1 MRKTIIILLSCT
13 IVLLL
18 GYSAYRSYELWK
30 QSHWMSLAR
39 QFAAAKDG
47 HNEFLCLEQVLLRN
61 PRNIEA
67 ARMMADLAQAAGST
81 SALTWRKKVLD
92 LEPSSLDDR
101 LALAQTAFLVHD
113 YATAQNALDGVDAAG
128 KKTAG
133 YLSIAG
139 EIALTAN
146 KTAEAQADFT
156 ESVRLDPSNPGPQ
169 LSLASIELAGTNPLD
184 QAEGRLILQRLSTD
198 STNIEAKLEAK
209 RELTLDALR
218 FKDSS
223 TALSLSKDL
232 TDRADA
238 PFSDKILRLYI
249 LKTTQNEQY
258 QPTLASYEAQASEDP
273 QNLSKLALWL
283 MQQRSPGQALSWL
296 QGLPGNV
303 RTNLPAALYATQCQM
318 LLQDWSGLQK
328 SISKANWGRFDFTRQ
343 AYLARALQEQ
353 GLDEASKAQW
363 TTAVNAANGQ
373 DANLIA
379 LYRLALAWN
388 WQDNAQEILWT
399 IVNNF
404 PQEKWAQ
411 DQLAV
416 QLYAAGGTRP
426 LLKLFSLEVGRNPS
440 DLNAKNDLAL
450 AAMLLH
456 EQELNPYQLAYEAY
470 SADSTNSYYI
480 CVYAYSLYLQGKNVE
495 ALKIMQQLSPEQLN
509 NSSTAGY
516 YGLILKATGN
526 EAQAQTYLKRAIRGQ
541 VLPEERTI
549 FQQALSGS

>member
-1 MRKTIIILLSCT
+1 MRKTIVILLSCT

-67 ARMMADLAQAAGST
+67 ARMMADLAQAAGSS

-92 LEPSSLDDR
+92 LDPSSLDDR

-113 YATAQNALDGVDAAG
+113 YATAASALDGVDAEG
-128 KKTAG
+128 RKTAA

-139 EIALTAN
+139 EMALAAN
-146 KTAEAQADFT
+146 KSAEAQADFT

-198 STNIEAKLEAK
+198 STNIEARLEAK

-223 TALSLSKDL
+223 TALSLSKEL
-232 TDRADA
+232 TDRPDA

-258 QPTLASYEAQASEDP
+258 QPMLASYETQAAEDP

-303 RTNLPAALYATQCQM
+303 RTNMPAALLAAQCQM

-328 SISKANWGRFDFTRQ
+328 SVSKENWGRLDFTRQ
-343 AYLARALQEQ
+343 AYLARALQQQ

-363 TTAVNAANGQ
+363 TTAVSSANGQ
-373 DANLIA
+373 DGNLIE

-388 WQDNAQEILWT
+388 WQDDAQEILWT

-456 EQELNPYQLAYEAY
+456 EQEMNPYQLAYEAY

-480 CVYAYSLYLQGKNVE
+480 CVYAYSLYLQGKNAE

-509 NSSTAGY
+509 NNSTAGY

-526 EAQAQTYLKRAIRGQ
+526 DAQAQTYLKRAVRGQ
-541 VLPEERTI
+541 VLPEERAL
-549 FQQALSGS
+549 FQQAMSGS